1 MHSKKSTEMFR
12 NINPLH
18 PHQRLR
24 EKQRKKQERELLL
37 KHPRNSTVFLSF
49 VYLFMPMLLVVPS
62 ITSPAKSSLVVT
74 GTNTYDSVIDGR
86 GGPAYASLY
95 TERQPISLKEIKLE
109 SDPRFVIDN
118 GLSTFDKGY
127 DGAPIITVTKTYN
140 YLKVANT
147 TMPVISPEVSSEYGW
162 RVPPCDGCSAD
173 HKGVDFVPG
182 NGTPVFAIT
191 DGLVIEM
198 GKNGGYG
205 NYIVLKHLVGNDEGV
220 IEEWISLYAHLQN
233 DSFPET
239 LKIGSVVQT
248 GETIGKVGNTGMS
261 TGPHLHF
268 ELTINGEHVDPR
280 PLLGTYK
287 VLIVSGEEYE
297 DYMFVGEK
305 FKVVTTEVTYE

>member
-1 MHSKKSTEMFR
+1 MHSKKLTEMFC
-12 NINPLH
+12 NISPLH
-18 PHQRLR
+18 PYQRLR
-24 EKQRKKQERELLL
+24 EEQRKKKEKELFLR
-37 KHPRNSTVFLSF
+37 HPRNSAVFLSF

-62 ITSPAKSSLVVT
+62 VTSPAKSSLVVT
-74 GTNTYDSVIDGR
+74 GTNTYDSVIDGK
-86 GGPAYASLY
+86 GGPVYASLDAKR
-95 TERQPISLKEIKLE
+95 TPISLKEIELE
-109 SDPRFVIDN
+109 SDSQFVIDN
-118 GLSTFDKGY
+118 GLGIHEKGF
-127 DGAPIITVTKTYN
+127 GMPVVTVTKTYN

-162 RVPPCDGCSAD
+162 RVPPCAGCSAD

-191 DGLVIEM
+191 DGMVIEM
-198 GKNGGYG
+198 GDNGGYG
-205 NYIVLKHLVGNDEGV
+205 NYIVLKHLVSNDEGV

-233 DSFPET
+233 DSFPDGI
-239 LKIGSVVQT
+239 KIGSVVQT

-287 VLIVSGEEYE
+287 VLIVSEEEYK

-305 FKVVTTEVTYE
+305 FRVVTTEVAYE

>member
-1 MHSKKSTEMFR
+1 LNPRNKLFSEPRHPYAKNLKKELKEQSKKKLVAHHR
-12 NINPLH
+12 NPA
-18 PHQRLR
+18 
-24 EKQRKKQERELLL
+24 
-37 KHPRNSTVFLSF
+37 VFLSF
-49 VYLFMPMLLVVPS
+49 IYLFMPMLLVVPS
-62 ITSPAKSSLVVT
+62 VTSLTKSSLVGT
-74 GTNTYDSVIDGR
+74 GTNNYDNVIDGK

-95 TERQPISLKEIKLE
+95 AERKPISVKEIKLE
-109 SDPRFVIDN
+109 PDSQFVIDN
-118 GLSTFDKGY
+118 GLSVRETGFGM
-127 DGAPIITVTKTYN
+127 PVVTVTKTYN

-162 RVPPCDGCSAD
+162 RVPPCNGCSAD

-191 DGLVIEM
+191 DGMVIEM

-205 NYIVLKHLVGNDEGV
+205 NYIVLKHLVGNDEGI

-233 DSFPET
+233 NSFPDGI
-239 LKIGSVVQT
+239 KIGSVVGT
-248 GETIGKVGNTGMS
+248 GDTIAAVGNTGMS

-268 ELTINGEHVDPR
+268 ELTINGENVNPL

-287 VLIVSGEEYE
+287 VLIVSEEEYK
-297 DYMFVGEK
+297 DYMYVGEK

>member
-1 MHSKKSTEMFR
+1 MNPRNKLFSEPHHPYTKNLKKELKEQSKKKLVAHHR
-12 NINPLH
+12 NP
-18 PHQRLR
+18 
-24 EKQRKKQERELLL
+24 
-37 KHPRNSTVFLSF
+37 SVFLSF
-49 VYLFMPMLLVVPS
+49 IYLFMPMLLVVPS
-62 ITSPAKSSLVVT
+62 TTSPAKSSLVVT

-95 TERQPISLKEIKLE
+95 TERKPISVKEIELE
-109 SDPRFVIDN
+109 PDSQFVIDN
-118 GLSTFDKGY
+118 GLGVRKIGFGM
-127 DGAPIITVTKTYN
+127 PVVTVTKTYN

-147 TMPVISPEVSSEYGW
+147 TMPVIAPEVSSEYGW

-191 DGLVIEM
+191 DGMVIEM

-205 NYIVLKHLVGNDEGV
+205 NYIVLKHLVGNDEGI

-233 DSFPET
+233 NSFTEG
-239 LKIGSVVQT
+239 LKIGSVVST
-248 GETIGKVGNTGMS
+248 GDTIAAVGNTGMS

-268 ELTINGEHVDPR
+268 ELTINGENVDPL

-287 VLIVSGEEYE
+287 VLIVSEEEYQ

-305 FKVVTTEVTYE
+305 FKVVTTEVAYE

>member
-1 MHSKKSTEMFR
+1 LNPRNKLFSEPHHPYTKNLKKELKEQSKKK
-12 NINPLH
+12 LVAH
-18 PHQRLR
+18 H
-24 EKQRKKQERELLL
+24 
-37 KHPRNSTVFLSF
+37 RNSTVFLSF

-62 ITSPAKSSLVVT
+62 VTSPAKSSLVVT
-74 GTNTYDSVIDGR
+74 GTNTYDSVIDGK
-86 GGPAYASLY
+86 GGPVYASLDAKR
-95 TERQPISLKEIKLE
+95 TPISLKEIKLE

-118 GLSTFDKGY
+118 GLGIHEKGF
-127 DGAPIITVTKTYN
+127 GMPVVTVTKTYN

-147 TMPVISPEVSSEYGW
+147 TMPVISPQVSSEYGW

-173 HKGVDFVPG
+173 HRGVDFVPG

-191 DGLVIEM
+191 DGMVIEM

-268 ELTINGEHVDPR
+268 ELTINGEHVDPP

-287 VLIVSGEEYE
+287 VLIVSEEEYK
-297 DYMFVGEK
+297 DYMYVGEK